1 MAHWHGKSRRKSTGG
16 RKVLA
21 RGKRR
26 TEISTEKQWTF
37 IGEPKRKNYRKTG
50 GNSLVRVMS
59 ENRVSLN
66 DTKTGKTTIGK
77 IHSVI
82 ENQSNPNYVRRNILV
97 KGAIIETDQGRA
109 RITSRPGK
117 DGVVNGVLLE

>member
-1 MAHWHGKSRRKSTGG
+1 MTKNKHKIF
-16 RKVLA
+16 L
-21 RGKRR
+21 
-26 TEISTEKQWTF
+26 
-37 IGEPKRKNYRKTG
+37 IGLMG
-50 GNSLVRVMS
+50 S
-59 ENRVSLN
+59 
-66 DTKTGKTTIGK
+66 GKTTIGK

-117 DGVVNGVLLE
+117 DGVINGVLLE